1 MTSNQI
7 SYWRNVETE
16 RSNKRN
22 EDLTRGRNQI
32 ARDEASEKA
41 RANRKNEQFR
51 ALEDIK
57 GVVDSYN
64 KNMNDKTK
72 NFVGLLKIF
81 A

>member
-16 RSNKRN
+16 RSNRRN

-51 ALEDIK
+51 AIEDSLK
-57 GVVDSYN
+57 VVDSYN
-64 KNMNDKTK
+64 KNKNDETK